1 MAKEAAQRSSELRD
15 AWFRKLAGWNAEQV
29 IFFDESGVNARS
41 GDRTH
46 GWSPKGQII
55 LKKIAFKWHG
65 NFSVLPAM
73 SVNGYLAC
81 CVYEGAVNADI
92 YTAFVEEKLLPHCN
106 AFPGSRSIIVMD
118 NASIHRSEVLVYLF
132 SKSSQ

>member
-1 MAKEAAQRSSELRD
+1 LAKEAAQRSAELRD
-15 AWFRKLAGWNAEQV
+15 AWFRKLADWNADQV
-29 IFFDESGVNARS
+29 IFLDESGVNARS

-55 LKKIAFKWHG
+55 PKKIAFKRHG

-81 CVYEGAVNADI
+81 CVYEGAVNADTYI
-92 YTAFVEEKLLPHCN
+92 ASSNRTRILRCRIKTLFE
-106 AFPGSRSIIVMD
+106 D
-118 NASIHRSEVLVYLF
+118 NICVH
-132 SKSSQ
+132 